1 MSVSYKE
8 FLELREYIRASREL
22 TSWITGAKVFALLN
36 GAVDSGVM
44 DALQTKRTAHQV
56 AEITKI
62 DNQIIVDMCL
72 ALKVHGIVQQVGE
85 YYELTPDFALLS
97 SPNAAIPLSN
107 LIHYSG
113 VMLRTLQTVSPT
125 DVTYT
130 TTSAED
136 ILTMAEGSGIS
147 ALSSSPHVGQ
157 DSIAQVMPEV
167 ETIWQEGA
175 HHLEVGCGIG
185 NSLFGTVTTYP
196 NVTAVG
202 IEINELTAAEAERRA
217 YVLGV
222 TDRVEVRRMDAC
234 ELQDEGTFDTIQWSQ
249 FFFPTATR
257 PIVLKAMH
265 RALKPDGYLFMPWM
279 GSVSNG
285 LQPSRLQKLR
295 IALRA
300 LRSGSASYLGYI
312 NDIMGDTPKR
322 RNKER
327 RSAALNI
334 LLFTRWGVP
343 VYTVEELE
351 SEIKSYGFKVIR
363 SIHTPVSQFALTRG
377 FLLAQREMA

>member
-1 MSVSYKE
+1 MSVSSKE

-22 TSWITGAKVFALLN
+22 TNWITGAKVFALLN
-36 GAVDSGVM
+36 GAVDSGVI
-44 DALQTKRTAHQV
+44 DALQTKRTAQQV
-56 AEITKI
+56 ADITNI
-62 DNQIIVDMCL
+62 DKQITVDMCL

-97 SPNAAIPLSN
+97 SPTAAIPLSN
-107 LIHYSG
+107 LIHYAG
-113 VMLRTLQTVSPT
+113 VMLRTLQTISPT

-130 TTSAED
+130 TTTAED

-157 DSIAQVMPEV
+157 DTIAQVMPEV
-167 ETIWQEGA
+167 ETVWQEGA

-249 FFFPTATR
+249 FFFPTVTR
-257 PIVLKAMH
+257 PIVLQAMH
-265 RALKPDGYLFMPWM
+265 RALKPGGYLFMPWM

-285 LQPSRLQKLR
+285 MQPSRLQKLR

-300 LRSGSASYLGYI
+300 LRSGSASYLGYL

-343 VYTVEELE
+343 VNTVEELE

-363 SIHTPVSQFALTRG
+363 SMHTPVSQFVLTRG
-377 FLLAQREMA
+377 FLLAQREME